1 MEAISCQARL
11 RTSIRKPTQKRC
23 VSHAQAASWKLGVI
37 ESFTQI
43 VINLVFFLVAVPFT
57 YVVAS
62 ELPDKGALPTGGG
75 SFSELST
82 SLAGQQQHQHQQA
95 ASSDNGW

>member
-1 MEAISCQARL
+1 M
-11 RTSIRKPTQKRC
+11 
-23 VSHAQAASWKLGVI
+23 I